1 MRFDEIGRRSSKRA
15 PPPFR
20 DIFPKTASTVFGK
33 IIYEFFP
40 AELKSEPVVN
50 AAANPSGADF
60 PVTFLEAEA
69 QSAIYHSL
77 VPRPGLGVDLF
88 FAAVKKIL
96 YERPE
101 GARAEPASPIGGLGN
116 FNSDGAE
123 SALSLF

>member
-1 MRFDEIGRRSSKRA
+1 MRPAALSRHLSEN
-15 PPPFR
+15 
-20 DIFPKTASTVFGK
+20 ASAVFGK
-33 IIYEFFP
+33 VIYKFFS
-40 AELKSEPVVN
+40 AELKGEPVVN

-60 PVTFLEAEA
+60 PATFLEAKP

-77 VPRPGLGVDLF
+77 VPGPGLGVDLF
-88 FAAVKKIL
+88 FAAVKKVL

-101 GARAEPASPIGGLGN
+101 GVRAEPASPLGGLGN